1 MALLENKN
9 KYQYQNPVASTLGSY
24 CRDKSNLMDRPLR
37 RSRTV
42 FFLLVKFFSTKHY
55 TNSQRRLHNKADAFQ
70 KKKLSINTHHI
81 TEQEKT
87 NRWYRTSSKRILI
100 DGSSEDGLIQINP
113 YHHYLIR
120 FSVVL
125 YGFPSV
131 VDG

>member
-1 MALLENKN
+1 
-9 KYQYQNPVASTLGSY
+9 
-24 CRDKSNLMDRPLR
+24 MDRPLR

-42 FFLLVKFFSTKHY
+42 FFLSVKFFSTKHY

-70 KKKLSINTHHI
+70 KKNDPSTPII
-81 TEQEKT
+81 SQ
-87 NRWYRTSSKRILI
+87 SKRRRIDGSKLILI
-100 DGSSEDGLIQINP
+100 HDSSEDGLIQINP